1 MLKRIFPLR
10 DAEREGAP
18 RPRILDRIGR
28 RNGRPR
34 RTIKLIE
41 SRRVFV
47 ADKPLNFP
55 FPTLGGKQI
64 WADIFIRD
72 GWRIQ
77 HNVLSGH
84 CRLLD
89 RNNIRRAWGT
99 PEQCRE
105 RFETLFRQGNAM
117 PGNEHLVMLVHGLGR
132 SAGAFTVLEDSL
144 RRDGY
149 ATANVNYPS
158 TRLGI
163 AEHADNLER
172 IIESLE
178 GVTTISFVTHSLGG
192 LVVRNLLAR
201 KGGWRDRIT
210 VHRLVMIA
218 PPNRGSQIADRLKG
232 LPAFRWLTGE
242 SGQGLTTEAAAVLPV
257 PDIEFGIIA
266 GGRGNGNGFNP
277 LLPGDNDGLVT
288 VAETAL
294 DGARDFMLVRTTH
307 GLVDDHPQTID
318 ATLAFLRSGQFI
330 PVERPEEQP
339 EQALASD

>member
-1 MLKRIFPLR
+1 MFRKIFPLR
-10 DAEREGAP
+10 DAEREGAS
-18 RPRILDRIGR
+18 RPRILDRVNR
-28 RNGRPR
+28 RSGKMRQPL
-34 RTIKLIE
+34 KLIDQK
-41 SRRVFV
+41 RVFSP
-47 ADKPLNFP
+47 DKPINLP

-64 WADIFIRD
+64 WADIFIRN

-77 HNVLSGH
+77 HNVVSGH

-99 PEQCRE
+99 PEHCRE
-105 RFETLFRQGNAM
+105 CFEKLYRQKKSLV
-117 PGNEHLVMLVHGLGR
+117 ESTHLVMLVHGLGR

-149 ATANVNYPS
+149 STANVNYPS

-163 AEHADNLER
+163 EEHADNLEQ
-172 IIESLE
+172 IIDSLDS
-178 GVTTISFVTHSLGG
+178 VAAISFVTHSLGG

-201 KGGWRDRIT
+201 ESRWRDKIDVR
-210 VHRLVMIA
+210 RLVMIA
-218 PPNRGSQIADRLKG
+218 PPNKGSQIADRLKE
-232 LPAFRWLTGE
+232 LPAYRWLTGK
-242 SGQGLTTEAAAVLPV
+242 SGQGLTTEAAAGLPI
-257 PDIEFGIIA
+257 PEIEFGIIA
-266 GGRGNGNGFNP
+266 GGRGNTNGFNP

-318 ATLAFLRSGQFI
+318 ATLAFLRDGRFT
-330 PVERPEEQP
+330 PEEP
-339 EQALASD
+339 PASN

>member
-1 MLKRIFPLR
+1 MQGNDGTMLRRIFPLR

-18 RPRILDRIGR
+18 QPRILDRMNQR
-28 RNGRPR
+28 SSKSRQPL
-34 RTIKLIE
+34 KLID
-41 SRRVFV
+41 RKRVFSTET
-47 ADKPLNFP
+47 PINLP

-89 RNNIRRAWGT
+89 RNNIRRAWGN
-99 PEQCRE
+99 PAHCRE
-105 RFETLFRQGNAM
+105 RFGVLYRQKNTAVENA
-117 PGNEHLVMLVHGLGR
+117 HLVMLVHGLGR
-132 SAGAFTVLEDSL
+132 SAGAFTVLEDCL

-149 ATANVNYPS
+149 AIANVNYPS
-158 TRLGI
+158 TRLSI
-163 AEHADNLER
+163 EEHADNLEQ

-178 GVTTISFVTHSLGG
+178 SVGTISFVTHSLGG

-201 KGGWRDRIT
+201 ESSWRDRIA

-218 PPNRGSQIADRLKG
+218 PPNKGSQIADRLKE
-232 LPAFRWLTGE
+232 LPAYRWLTGA
-242 SGQGLTTEAAAVLPV
+242 SGQGLTTEAAASLPI
-257 PDIEFGIIA
+257 PEIEFGIIA
-266 GGRGNGNGFNP
+266 GGRGTTNGFNP
-277 LLPGDNDGLVT
+277 LLTGDNDGLVT

-294 DGARDFMLVRTTH
+294 DGAQDFMLVRTTH

-318 ATLAFLRSGQFI
+318 ATIAFLRNGHFN
-330 PVERPEEQP
+330 PKEPP
-339 EQALASD
+339 ATD

>member
-1 MLKRIFPLR
+1 ML
-10 DAEREGAP
+10 E
-18 RPRILDRIGR
+18 RIGR
-28 RNGRPR
+28 RSNKARQP
-34 RTIKLIE
+34 IKLIE
-41 SRRVFV
+41 PSRMFA
-47 ADKPLNFP
+47 ADNPINLP

-64 WADIFIRD
+64 WADVFIRD

-99 PEQCRE
+99 QDHCRQ
-105 RFETLFRQGNAM
+105 RFENLYRQKSNRTRNG
-117 PGNEHLVMLVHGLGR
+117 HLVMLVHGLGR

-149 ATANVNYPS
+149 DTANVNYPS
-158 TRLGI
+158 TRLSI

-172 IIESLE
+172 IIGSLE
-178 GVTTISFVTHSLGG
+178 SVETISFVTHSLGG
-192 LVVRNLLAR
+192 LIVRNLLSR
-201 KGGWRDRIT
+201 KSDWRDGID

-218 PPNRGSQIADRLKG
+218 PPNKGSQIADRLKEM
-232 LPAFRWLTGE
+232 PAYRWLTGE
-242 SGQGLTTEAAAVLPV
+242 SGQGLTTDAAANLPV

-266 GGRGNGNGFNP
+266 GGRGGQNGFNP

-288 VAETAL
+288 VEETAL
-294 DGARDFMLVRTTH
+294 DGAQDFLLVRTTH

-318 ATLAFLRSGQFI
+318 ATLAFLRDGKFI
-330 PVERPEEQP
+330 IKEPP
-339 EQALASD
+339 ASS

>member
-1 MLKRIFPLR
+1 MLKRIFPMR

-18 RPRILDRIGR
+18 RPRILDR
-28 RNGRPR
+28 
-34 RTIKLIE
+34 L
-41 SRRVFV
+41 SRRAGGDRYQIRLIDPSRVFSP
-47 ADKPLNFP
+47 DRPINLP

-77 HNVLSGH
+77 RNVLSGH

-105 RFETLFRQGNAM
+105 RFERMRRSKSDEAKNG
-117 PGNEHLVMLVHGLGR
+117 HIVMLVHGLGR
-132 SAGAFTVLEDSL
+132 SSGAFTVLEDSL
-144 RRDGY
+144 RREGY
-149 ATANVNYPS
+149 QTANVNYPS

-163 AEHADNLER
+163 DAHADNLEQ
-172 IIESLE
+172 IILSLD
-178 GVTTISFVTHSLGG
+178 GVTTLSFVTHSLGG

-201 KGGWRDRIT
+201 NSEWRDRIA

-218 PPNRGSQIADRLKG
+218 PPNKGSQVADRLKA
-232 LPAFRWLTGE
+232 LPAYRWLTGE
-242 SGQGLTTEAAAVLPV
+242 SGQGLTTEAAAGLPV
-257 PDIEFGIIA
+257 PTVEFGIIA
-266 GGRGNGNGFNP
+266 GGRGNANGFNP

-288 VAETAL
+288 VEETAL
-294 DGARDFMLVRTTH
+294 DGAQDFMLVGTTH

-318 ATLAFLRSGQFI
+318 ATLAFLRDGQFI
-330 PVERPEEQP
+330 PKGPP
-339 EQALASD
+339 TSD